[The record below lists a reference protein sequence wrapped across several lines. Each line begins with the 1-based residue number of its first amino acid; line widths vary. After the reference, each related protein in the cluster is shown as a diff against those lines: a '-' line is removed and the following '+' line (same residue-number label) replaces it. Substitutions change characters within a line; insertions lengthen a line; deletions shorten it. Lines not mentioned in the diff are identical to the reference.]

1 MRDAVSFPVRSGAS
15 NDQQNACKFESAS
28 RRFDQN
34 AGYALVFVVA
44 VLLLIGILIN
54 PTLP

>member
-1 MRDAVSFPVRSGAS
+1 MILNMHVNVI
-15 NDQQNACKFESAS
+15 ESAS

-34 AGYALVFVVA
+34 AGYALAFVVA

>member
-1 MRDAVSFPVRSGAS
+1 MIRNMHVNVI
-15 NDQQNACKFESAS
+15 ESAS

-34 AGYALVFVVA
+34 VGYALVFVVA

-54 PTLP
+54 PTMP

>member
-1 MRDAVSFPVRSGAS
+1 MIRNMHVNVI
-15 NDQQNACKFESAS
+15 ESAL

-34 AGYALVFVVA
+34 AGYTLAFVVA